1 MDFINLIDR
10 LIDENFAG
18 ENMKEAYK
26 VIKNHSELEKELRIR
41 EEN

>member
-1 MDFINLIDR
+1 MIKN
-10 LIDENFAG
+10 NFAG

-26 VIKNHSELEKELRIR
+26 VIKNHSELEKEMRIR